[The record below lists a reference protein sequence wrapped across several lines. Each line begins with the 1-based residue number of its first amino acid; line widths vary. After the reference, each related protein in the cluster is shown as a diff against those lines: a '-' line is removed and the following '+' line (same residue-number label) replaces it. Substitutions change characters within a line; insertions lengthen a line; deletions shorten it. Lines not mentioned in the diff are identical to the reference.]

1 MWSLKC
7 PSGIPIDALCRD
19 LSFCWLLNYFL
30 KFPQLFIVLFDLQKG
45 YWSRSFFFPSDQMRR
60 AKFMDIFQERND
72 LLIRVNYVKERAK
85 IEFGFCSPY
94 LILLISVFATC
105 LLYFPLQSESPVGWN
120 WWHDQLS
127 TVTTRGKFFLWGSC
141 NKIRAKAFIK

>member
-60 AKFMDIFQERND
+60 VKFMDIFQERND

-94 LILLISVFATC
+94 LILLISVFAT
-105 LLYFPLQSESPVGWN
+105 SSV
-120 WWHDQLS
+120 LS
-127 TVTTRGKFFLWGSC
+127 SAVRISRVLELMAWPTEYSHNTGEILSLGFM
-141 NKIRAKAFIK
+141 